1 MPKGDQKARVMRK
14 RDLSEPGYYA
24 FASVVGQQRHFNV
37 QTAKLLAAYG
47 LEPLSLLDGQG
58 RPQPPPLPA
67 AEILEWIIKQSNCP
81 MTQLRAFVDVG
92 GDEQPDGT
100 PWGRIAAGLV
110 STTEASLRRWGD
122 VNHFT
127 PQLLRHYCGPDGMPL
142 DVQADILS
150 SDHDGAPLEP
160 EELWQFI
167 VAHPGGAHTY
177 RPQSYGHRL
186 ADAFRRAAGF
196 RLTWDYATTLLGLMR
211 WPSEPL
217 EDEDDDCPF

>member
-1 MPKGDQKARVMRK
+1 MPTGDQKRQVMRK

-58 RPQPPPLPA
+58 RPQPAQLPA
-67 AEILEWIIKQSNCP
+67 AEILEWIIEESNCP

-92 GDEQPDGT
+92 GDEQPDAT

-122 VNHFT
+122 ANHFT
-127 PQLLRHYCGPDGMPL
+127 PQLLRHYTGPAGMPL
-142 DVQADILS
+142 DVQADVLS
-150 SDHDGAPLEP
+150 HQSQALSTED
-160 EELWQFI
+160 LWEFI
-167 VAHPGGAHTY
+167 VAHPRGSHTY
-177 RPQSYGHRL
+177 RPQTVGHRL
-186 ADAFRRAAGF
+186 AEAFGRSAGF
-196 RLTWDYATTLLGLMR
+196 RLTYRYACDLLGLMAGR
-211 WPSEPL
+211 EPVTG
-217 EDEDDDCPF
+217 EPEEEPPF

>member
-1 MPKGDQKARVMRK
+1 MPKGDQKRRVMRK

-58 RPQPPPLPA
+58 RPQPAQLPA
-67 AEILEWIIKQSNCP
+67 AEILEWIMEESNCP

-92 GDEQPDGT
+92 GDEQPDAT

-122 VNHFT
+122 ANHFT

-142 DVQADILS
+142 DVQADVLS
-150 SDHDGAPLEP
+150 HESQAVEVED
-160 EELWQFI
+160 LWQFI
-167 VAHPGGAHTY
+167 VAHPRGAHTY
-177 RPQSYGHRL
+177 QPQTIGHRL
-186 ADAFRRAAGF
+186 GEAFLRSAGF
-196 RLTWDYATTLLGLMR
+196 RLTYRYACDLLGLMGGQQLR
-211 WPSEPL
+211 PVADEEPL
-217 EDEDDDCPF
+217 PF